1 MLKLSGTTPTEAL
14 MTQNPTVAPSASLPY
29 WERPKLGELLIRK
42 GYIDKDQL
50 ASALEEARASKE
62 LVGVVLLRKQLV
74 FEGELART
82 LSDQL
87 SVPYINIR
95 QVGVDR
101 FVTRLLPA
109 DVGIA
114 AIAIP
119 VRVLPDNVV
128 QVAFGDPTDPQA
140 LNAVAEHLPRT
151 SIAVSEV
158 SAITDAWRKIAGI
171 APTPA

>member
-1 MLKLSGTTPTEAL
+1 MTHDSMSS
-14 MTQNPTVAPSASLPY
+14 MTQNTSAASSSSLPY
-29 WERPKLGELLIRK
+29 WERPRLGELLIRK

-50 ASALEEARASKE
+50 AIALDEARETNE
-62 LVGVVLLRKQLV
+62 LLGVVLLRKQLV

-101 FVTRLLPA
+101 FVTRLLPT
-109 DVGIA
+109 DVGLA

-119 VRVLPDNVV
+119 VRVLPENTV

-140 LNAVAEHLPRT
+140 LTAVEEQLPRI
-151 SIAVSEV
+151 SIAV
-158 SAITDAWRKIAGI
+158 
-171 APTPA
+171 

>member
-1 MLKLSGTTPTEAL
+1 MAL
-14 MTQNPTVAPSASLPY
+14 TSQNPSPASVSTLPY
-29 WERPKLGELLIRK
+29 WERPRLGELLIRK

-50 ASALEEARASKE
+50 ASALEEARQTKE

-119 VRVLPDNVV
+119 VRVLADDVV

-140 LNAVAEHLPRT
+140 LDAVAAHLPQT

-158 SAITDAWRKIAGI
+158 SAITDAWRKIAGH
-171 APTPA
+171 APPSA